1 MRKIKLLV
9 LLAIGLSV
17 SSSCTKKLLSNP
29 YSNSAVI
36 NHEAQGLVTLRGV
49 SDEFPNNSKDEG
61 HAVALKNAQ
70 QKALEQ
76 LFYMGFPGTDFKN
89 PMIRKGKSVETEN
102 KAFFDKFWKG
112 DYKQFITSSN
122 STFYTCADNKKCV
135 SAVVEFKLNYNALR
149 TELERNKVLNK
160 IGF

>member
-9 LLAIGLSV
+9 LLAISLSV
-17 SSSCTKKLLSNP
+17 SSSCTKKLLTNP

-36 NHEAQGLVTLRGV
+36 KHEAQGLVTLRGV
-49 SDEFPNNSKDEG
+49 SDEFPNNKQGEG
-61 HAVALKNAQ
+61 YEVALKDAHK
-70 QKALEQ
+70 KALQQ

-89 PMIRKGKSVETEN
+89 PMIRKGKSIENEN
-102 KAFFDKFWKG
+102 KAFFDKFWKD
-112 DYKQFITSSN
+112 DYKQFITN
-122 STFYTCADNKKCV
+122 SKSDYYTCADNKKCV

>member
-9 LLAIGLSV
+9 LLAISLSV
-17 SSSCTKKLLSNP
+17 VSSCSKKLLTNP
-29 YSNSAVI
+29 YANSSVI
-36 NHEAQGLVTLRGV
+36 RHDAQGLVTLRGV
-49 SDEFPNNSKDEG
+49 GDEFPNNKKDEG
-61 HAVALKNAQ
+61 HELALKDAHR
-70 QKALEQ
+70 KALEQ

-89 PMIRKGKSVETEN
+89 PMIRKGKSVENEN

-122 STFYTCADNKKCV
+122 PTFYTCAGNTKCV

-149 TELERNKVLNK
+149 TEFERNKVLNK